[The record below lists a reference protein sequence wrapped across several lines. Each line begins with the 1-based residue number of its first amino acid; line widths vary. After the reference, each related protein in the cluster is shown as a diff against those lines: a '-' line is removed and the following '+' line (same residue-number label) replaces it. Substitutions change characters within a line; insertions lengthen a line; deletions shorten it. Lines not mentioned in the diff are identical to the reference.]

1 VNEPHPSVDSEAL
14 VASQAAEIR
23 QRLVSQA
30 QQNVDEVLRALAAQ
44 APPAP
49 TEPESAAARET
60 FSRKWSELADVLLD
74 PRTGLA
80 SRILFWD
87 RLRHAAA
94 RYRRHKLLFGVL
106 YVRTSDDKEA
116 HVPELARRL
125 GVSLRE
131 IDTVG
136 YAGGGEFTVLLDG
149 LHAAGDARAVAERI
163 QRELASAVQGGA
175 VPLSASIGVAVP
187 AGNGDAGTILWQAYV
202 AMQRVG
208 SGAVGVAPQT
218 G

>member
-1 VNEPHPSVDSEAL
+1 MTQPHPPADSEAL
-14 VASQAAEIR
+14 IASQASEIR
-23 QRLVSQA
+23 LRLVSQA
-30 QQNVDEVLRALAAQ
+30 QQNVDEVVRALAAQ
-44 APPAP
+44 PPP
-49 TEPESAAARET
+49 SPEPEAGAARET

-125 GVSLRE
+125 GVSVRE

-149 LHAAGDARAVAERI
+149 LQAPGDAGVVAERI

-187 AGNGDAGTILWQAYV
+187 AEDGDPGTLLWRAYA

-208 SGAVGVAPQT
+208 SGAVGVAPAA
-218 G
+218 

>member
-1 VNEPHPSVDSEAL
+1 VTEPHPSNDSEAL

-30 QQNVDEVLRALAAQ
+30 QQNVDEMLRALTAQ
-44 APPAP
+44 APPP
-49 TEPESAAARET
+49 PEPESAAARET
-60 FSRKWSELADVLLD
+60 FSRTWSELADVLLD

-125 GVSLRE
+125 GVSVRE

-149 LHAAGDARAVAERI
+149 LHAAGDAQAVAERI

-187 AGNGDAGTILWQAYV
+187 AGNGDPGTLLWQAYV

-208 SGAVGVAPQT
+208 SGAVGVAPAA
-218 G
+218 